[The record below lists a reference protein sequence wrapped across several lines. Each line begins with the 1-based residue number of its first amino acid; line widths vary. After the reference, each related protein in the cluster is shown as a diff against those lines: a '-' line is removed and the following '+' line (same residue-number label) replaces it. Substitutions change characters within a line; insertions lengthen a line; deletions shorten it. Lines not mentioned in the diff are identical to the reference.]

1 MYDEPVQTLLNAIG
15 WTAIYTIGLFT
26 MYFTMVV

>member
-1 MYDEPVQTLLNAIG
+1 MYDEPTKTLLNAIG
-15 WTAIYTIGLFT
+15 WTTIYMIGLFT